1 MKIRPEILDH
11 WPEVSAYLPAGF
23 DVEATARSRGA
34 FTRAREIKDAE
45 TLLRLALAYGGLGMS
60 LRETCAWAEAG
71 EIASL
76 RDPSLLNRLCKAAP
90 WLGDIV
96 AALIA
101 ERANGPA
108 GRWAGYRLR
117 ALDATSI
124 CQPGADRTT
133 WRLHVGY
140 DLATGQVDQLELTD
154 LHGAENLQ
162 RLTYRPGDIVLA
174 DRCYTRPRDL
184 RPVNDAG
191 ADFIVRTGWN
201 SLRLLQPNGEPFDL
215 FAALAAQ
222 AEQEGEVQVRIH
234 EGNTEDPLPK
244 PLMLRLVIRRK
255 DPEQA
260 QAEQKRLLKDA
271 KKRGKQP
278 DPRSLE
284 AAKYILL
291 LTSLP
296 AAVFPPTDI
305 LALYRFR
312 WQIELAFKRFK
323 SLAGLDQLPA
333 KNPELARAWIY
344 ARLIVALIAERIAGQ
359 VPDSS
364 PSGHDNASRKPIA
377 LAPHE
382 NSTGYHSRSH
392 PRTALAVGD
401 CSQPLHQNP
410 PSPL

>member
-11 WPEVSAYLPAGF
+11 WPEVSAHFPAGL
-23 DVEATARSRGA
+23 DLEATARSRGA
-34 FTRAREIKDAE
+34 FTRVREIKSPE
-45 TLLRLALAYGGLGMS
+45 VLLRLALAYGGLGMS

-71 EIASL
+71 GIASL
-76 RDPSLLNRLCKAAP
+76 SDPSLLERLCKAAP
-90 WLGDIV
+90 WLGDIL

-101 ERANGPA
+101 EQAKMPA

-117 ALDATSI
+117 ALDGTSI

-154 LHGAENLQ
+154 VHGAENLQ
-162 RLTYRPGDIVLA
+162 RLAYQPGDVALA
-174 DRCYTRPRDL
+174 DRCYARPRDL
-184 RPVNDAG
+184 RPVTEAG

-201 SLRLLQPNGEPFDL
+201 SLRLLQASGEPFDL
-215 FAALAAQ
+215 FAALGAQ

-234 EGNTEDPLPK
+234 EGTPEASPLE
-244 PLMLRLVIRRK
+244 PLILRLVIRRK
-255 DPEQA
+255 APEQA
-260 QAEQKRLLKDA
+260 QAECKRLLKDA
-271 KKRGKQP
+271 SKRGKKP

-296 AAVFPPTDI
+296 ADAFPSADI

-344 ARLIVALIAERIAGQ
+344 ARLIVAIIAEQIAGQ
-359 VPDSS
+359 APDSS
-364 PSGHDNASRKPIA
+364 PCGPNKASGESITLASRK
-377 LAPHE
+377 
-382 NSTGYHSRSH
+382 NSSRHRHRSHSRTRVMEHYSARIH
-392 PRTALAVGD
+392 SYPSA
-401 CSQPLHQNP
+401 PL
-410 PSPL
+410 

>member
-11 WPEVSAYLPAGF
+11 WPEVSAHFPAGF
-23 DVEATARSRGA
+23 DVEATARARGA
-34 FTRAREIKDAE
+34 FTRVREIKDAA

-71 EIASL
+71 GIASL
-76 RDPSLLNRLCKAAP
+76 RDPSLLERLCKAAP
-90 WLGDIV
+90 WLGDMV

-101 ERANGPA
+101 EQTKAPA
-108 GRWAGYRLR
+108 KRWAGYRLR
-117 ALDATSI
+117 ALDGTSI

-140 DLATGQVDQLELTD
+140 DLATAQVDQLELTD
-154 LHGAENLQ
+154 IHGAENLQ
-162 RLTYRPGDIVLA
+162 RLTYQPGDIVLA
-174 DRCYTRPRDL
+174 DRYYARPRDL
-184 RPVNDAG
+184 RPVIDAG
-191 ADFIVRTGWN
+191 AHFIVRTGWN
-201 SLRLLQPNGEPFDL
+201 SLRLLQANGEPFDL

-222 AEQEGEVQVRIH
+222 AGQEGEVQVRIH
-234 EGNTEDPLPK
+234 EGTTEALEPLI
-244 PLMLRLVIRRK
+244 LRLVIRCK
-255 DPEQA
+255 TPDQA
-260 QAEQKRLLKDA
+260 AAEQKRLLKDA

-323 SLAGLDQLPA
+323 SLAGLDELPA

-344 ARLIVALIAERIAGQ
+344 ARLIVAIIAEQIAGQ

-364 PSGHDNASRKPIA
+364 PSGRGNTGKPVA
-377 LAPHE
+377 LASHE
-382 NSTGYHSRSH
+382 DSIGYNSRGHSWATPVADRLQH
-392 PRTALAVGD
+392 L
-401 CSQPLHQNP
+401 QKNP